1 MKIIERAFPRS
12 FVHTAYQM
20 IFPFERNCDIGTSK
34 EASISLL
41 KSHVVQ
47 YFPHLCEY
55 FSNFN
60 ASRIIWFSQLGITWL
75 YI

>member
-20 IFPFERNCDIGTSK
+20 IFPFERNCDKGTSK

-41 KSHVVQ
+41 KITCSAI
-47 YFPHLCEY
+47 
-55 FSNFN
+55 FSSIMWIF
-60 ASRIIWFSQLGITWL
+60 FQF
-75 YI
+75 

>member
-20 IFPFERNCDIGTSK
+20 IFPFERNCDIGTPK

-41 KSHVVQ
+41 KITCSAI
-47 YFPHLCEY
+47 
-55 FSNFN
+55 FS
-60 ASRIIWFSQLGITWL
+60 SIM
-75 YI
+75 